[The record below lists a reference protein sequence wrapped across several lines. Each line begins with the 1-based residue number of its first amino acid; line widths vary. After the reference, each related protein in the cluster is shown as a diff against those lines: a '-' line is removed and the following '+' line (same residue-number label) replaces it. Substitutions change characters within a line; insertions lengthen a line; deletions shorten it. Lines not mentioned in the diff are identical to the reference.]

1 MVFPWFSYGLL
12 PEGNSRV
19 EAPLTVRRRP
29 KTRRITSFHSSKKSA
44 VGQPSCKANRPRSSR
59 KNTSK
64 NGSELDSKS
73 ESPKWIQNSSIS
85 DWKIFPEFSGVYQ
98 KILQFQGFPEF
109 STAFLQTRKSP
120 LHRTKRRLRS
130 RTVSCGSST
139 SDCREPSS
147 LAISTVT
154 MAQGFWSCLVKKTY
168 CNAWR

>member
-1 MVFPWFSYGLL
+1 M
-12 PEGNSRV
+12 
-19 EAPLTVRRRP
+19 TVSRRP

-44 VGQPSCKANRPRSSR
+44 VAQPSCKANRPRS
-59 KNTSK
+59 
-64 NGSELDSKS
+64 ELDQNWIQSQNHS